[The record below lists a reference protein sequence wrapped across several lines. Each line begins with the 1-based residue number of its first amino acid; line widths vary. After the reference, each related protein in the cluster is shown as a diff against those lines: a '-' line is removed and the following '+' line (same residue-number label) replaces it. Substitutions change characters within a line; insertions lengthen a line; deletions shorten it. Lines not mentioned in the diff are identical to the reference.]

1 MRALLDTHAFLW
13 WTLED
18 ARLSDVA
25 RAVIEAEENEIFF
38 SAASAW
44 EIALKASRGGLTL
57 PEPVETYIPDRIAA
71 YGFTP
76 LSIGIRH
83 ALRVGS
89 LPPIHADPFD
99 RILVAQS
106 QAEDLPLLSAD
117 AAINR
122 YDVETI
128 W

>member
-1 MRALLDTHAFLW
+1 VRALLDTHAFLW

-76 LSIGIRH
+76 LAIGLRH
-83 ALRVGS
+83 ALRAGS